1 MKGFLTK
8 IFGSRNDRIL
18 SDYSKIVTQINALES
33 EMQSLSD
40 DDLQLKTEEFKSE
53 YLDSPNL
60 DELLPKAFAVVR
72 EASVRT
78 IGLRHFDVQVVGGLV
93 LHYGKIAEMKTGE
106 GKTLVSTLP
115 AYLNALTGGGV
126 HIVTVNEYLAG
137 RDAEWMG
144 PIYDFLG
151 LTVGCI
157 NSSQTQSEKRQAYQ
171 CDITYGT
178 NNVFGFD
185 YLRDNLAF
193 DRESQMQKQLN
204 FAIVD
209 EVDSILI
216 DEART
221 PLIISGQAD
230 QGTELYVKMNQI
242 VPRLK
247 PVSYTHLTLPTICSV

>member
-1 MKGFLTK
+1 MKGLFKK
-8 IFGSRNDRIL
+8 IFGSRNDRLL

-33 EMQSLSD
+33 EMQNFSD
-40 DDLQLKTEEFKSE
+40 GDLRLKTEQFKSE
-53 YLDSPNL
+53 YLNDSSL
-60 DELLPKAFAVVR
+60 DELLPQAFAVVR

-78 IGLRHFDVQVVGGLV
+78 LGLRHFDVQLMGGLA
-93 LHYGKIAEMKTGE
+93 LNFGKIAEMKTGE

-157 NSSQTQSEKRQAYQ
+157 NSTQTQSEKRQAYQ

-178 NNVFGFD
+178 NNEFGFD
-185 YLRDNLAF
+185 
-193 DRESQMQKQLN
+193 
-204 FAIVD
+204 
-209 EVDSILI
+209 
-216 DEART
+216 
-221 PLIISGQAD
+221 
-230 QGTELYVKMNQI
+230 
-242 VPRLK
+242 
-247 PVSYTHLTLPTICSV
+247 